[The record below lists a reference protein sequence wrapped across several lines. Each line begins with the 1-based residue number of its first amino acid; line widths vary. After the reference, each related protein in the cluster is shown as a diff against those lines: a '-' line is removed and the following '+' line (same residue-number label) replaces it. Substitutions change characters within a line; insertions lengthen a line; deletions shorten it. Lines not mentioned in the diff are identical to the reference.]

1 MKVAT
6 PVGVLALGMS
16 VMLGCSPTGSGTAV
30 PTTRQSALNPV
41 WGSIGSLSQ
50 QRVGL
55 TTTLLPSGGILIA
68 GGKSNLGP
76 TRSAEHL
83 SPGRAEF
90 TAVGEMGADR
100 VHHTATALRD
110 GRVLIAGG
118 KDATGALSSTE
129 IYDPATRMFAPAA
142 SLALARESH
151 TATTLDSG
159 RILIAGGGSA
169 ITELFDPVAG
179 TFTTGPSMSLSR
191 TGHTATRL
199 LDGRVLIVAGA
210 GAASLKGAEIYDP
223 AAAGGQGA
231 FTSTGSL
238 VALEPRL
245 HTATL
250 LSDGRVLVVGGC
262 RPPDPCNCASVG
274 GPPTCVS
281 ARAAEIFDPSLAGG
295 VGGFTTVAA
304 STLEMRQA
312 HTASL
317 LPSGEVLLVGGGP
330 GGDLL
335 ETPPQLTNSAE
346 LFDPG
351 GATFSAAG
359 SLGASRGGHTAT
371 VLPTGGVMVA
381 GGADP
386 SLLDER
392 VEFLTNPGAFA
403 PASQLTVGR
412 VEPTATLL
420 RSGRVLIAGGE
431 GVNATPTI
439 FVHSSSEQFD
449 PATGKFVKGADMG
462 SVRVEHSATALA
474 DGSVL
479 IAGGRDG
486 ADVTLASSERFVPGA
501 GAGQGSFS
509 ADASLG
515 TARRGHT
522 ATMLPDRS
530 VLVTGG
536 FSGPGTVRLS
546 SAEVFT
552 TAGGFVSLSPAMTTA
567 RAEHAAVLLETGKV
581 LIVGGSSA
589 ELYDPVTQSFSPTG
603 APIGNHEKPRVAL
616 LPNGDVLLVGQAAAV
631 GELYH
636 PSTEQFSATSPL
648 VESFVVGRSVHS
660 LPSGS
665 VLLAGGFQFVGYLG
679 IATIVAELFIPNVAQ
694 GKGRFVRTG
703 DMSEAHREQASSVL
717 ADGRAL
723 IFGGTQCT
731 TVCPPHA
738 LTTATSY
745 ADPIEVTRRPLVNT
759 LPPTTVGG
767 AAMTITG
774 SGFAPALDASQG
786 STASSPSN
794 VPTAIWMPE
803 TGQGHVAGSVT
814 TFTDTSL
821 TCLVPATALHGH
833 GRLFVTVNG
842 IVSEGSLLELLPGAL
857 GAPCGAT
864 AACSSGFCADGVCCD
879 TACAGACKACT
890 SKRKGGGQDGVCG
903 DIPPELDATDS
914 CPLSNG
920 AACTSAV
927 HCGSGLCVDGVCCDK
942 ACAGQCEACD
952 EPNALG
958 QCIAV
963 TGAPRGQRTACA
975 QGTAGNPCSAETCD
989 GLETTQCG
997 GLVGAEVECAPG
1009 SCSAGVA
1016 TPAASCDGQGSC
1028 GMQKSVSCAPANC
1041 DGLGCGSGSCRDSED
1056 CHPDYRC
1063 SKGVGADVG
1072 ECVLAN
1078 ATECDGDH
1086 TLTSADG
1093 NTQDCSP
1100 YRCTQAGACITKCTS
1115 SLECVRGRACSA
1127 GGDCVADTSTTE
1139 TSAGCGCRSAG
1150 QRPSG
1155 DGAWLAL
1162 GVVALA
1168 IRRRRPARRRA

>member
-1 MKVAT
+1 
-6 PVGVLALGMS
+6 
-16 VMLGCSPTGSGTAV
+16 MLGCSPTGSGTGAPKAKQSELS
-30 PTTRQSALNPV
+30 PT

-68 GGKSNLGP
+68 GGESNLGS
-76 TRSAEHL
+76 TRSAEHF
-83 SPGRAEF
+83 SPSAALF
-90 TAVGEMGADR
+90 TTVGEMGAAR

-129 IYDPATRMFAPAA
+129 IYDPATRAFSPAA
-142 SLALARESH
+142 SLAAARESH
-151 TATTLDSG
+151 TATTLESG
-159 RILIAGGGSA
+159 RILVAGGGTA
-169 ITELFDPVAG
+169 TTEIFDPAAG
-179 TFTTGPSMSLSR
+179 TFTAGPSMSLAR

-231 FTSTGSL
+231 FTATGSL

-281 ARAAEIFDPSLAGG
+281 AQAAEIFDPSLNGG
-295 VGGFTTVAA
+295 MGGFTAVAA
-304 STLEMRQA
+304 LTLEMRQA

-335 ETPPQLTNSAE
+335 ETPPQLSKTAE

-351 GATFSAAG
+351 SATFSAAG
-359 SLGASRGGHTAT
+359 SLGASRGGHAAV

-392 VEFLTNPGAFA
+392 VEFLTNPGGFA
-403 PASQLTVGR
+403 PAPQLTVGR
-412 VEPTATLL
+412 IEPTATLL

-431 GVNATPTI
+431 GVDATASI

-449 PATGKFVKGADMG
+449 PATGKFVKGSDMG
-462 SVRVEHSATALA
+462 SVRVEHSATLLA

-486 ADVTLASSERFVPGA
+486 ASVTLATSERFVPGTA
-501 GAGQGSFS
+501 AGQGSFS
-509 ADASLG
+509 AEAALG
-515 TARRGHT
+515 TARRGHA

-536 FSGPGTVRLS
+536 FSGSGTAMLS

-552 TAGGFVSLSPAMTTA
+552 TAGGFVSVSSTMTTA
-567 RAEHAAVLLETGKV
+567 RAEHATVLLETGKV

-603 APIGNHEKPRVAL
+603 APVGNHEKPRVAL

-636 PSTEQFSATSPL
+636 PDTGQFSATSPL

-679 IATIVAELFIPNVAQ
+679 IATLVSELFVPNVAQ

-703 DMSEAHREQASSVL
+703 DMTEAHREQASSTL

-738 LTTATSY
+738 LSTATSY
-745 ADPIEVTRRPLVNT
+745 ADPVEVARRPVISS

-767 AAMTITG
+767 APIPVTG
-774 SGFAPALDASQG
+774 SGFAPPVDASQG
-786 STASSPSN
+786 STSNSPSN
-794 VPTAIWMPE
+794 VPSVVWMPE
-803 TGQGHVAGSVT
+803 SGQGHIAGSVT
-814 TFTDTSL
+814 TFTNTSL
-821 TCLVPATALHGH
+821 TCVVPATALHGH
-833 GRLFVTVNG
+833 GRLFVSVNG
-842 IVSEGSLLELLPGAL
+842 IVSEGSPLELLPGAL
-857 GAPCGAT
+857 GAPCNAT
-864 AACSSGFCADGVCCD
+864 AACASGFCADGVCCD
-879 TACAGACKACT
+879 TACGGACRACT
-890 SKRKGGGQDGVCG
+890 AKRKGGGQDGICG
-903 DIPPELDATDS
+903 DIPPELDETDS

-920 AACTSAV
+920 AACTSAL

-942 ACAGQCEACD
+942 ACTGQCEACS

-963 TGAPRGQRTACA
+963 KGTPRGAAGSLQPGQLGEPMFRT
-975 QGTAGNPCSAETCD
+975 N
-989 GLETTQCG
+989 L
-997 GLVGAEVECAPG
+997 
-1009 SCSAGVA
+1009 
-1016 TPAASCDGQGSC
+1016 
-1028 GMQKSVSCAPANC
+1028 
-1041 DGLGCGSGSCRDSED
+1041 
-1056 CHPDYRC
+1056 
-1063 SKGVGADVG
+1063 
-1072 ECVLAN
+1072 
-1078 ATECDGDH
+1078 
-1086 TLTSADG
+1086 
-1093 NTQDCSP
+1093 
-1100 YRCTQAGACITKCTS
+1100 
-1115 SLECVRGRACSA
+1115 
-1127 GGDCVADTSTTE
+1127 
-1139 TSAGCGCRSAG
+1139 
-1150 QRPSG
+1150 
-1155 DGAWLAL
+1155 
-1162 GVVALA
+1162 
-1168 IRRRRPARRRA
+1168 